1 MRTCWEHRCATETMT
16 DGPELYVESATAC
29 AVTDLGRAA
38 GPARGL
44 AVNGALD
51 QFAARAANAL
61 VGNEPTDPLIETTGF
76 EVAIRPSDDIL
87 VAITGAPATPT
98 IDGRP
103 CPAWSPL
110 SVRAGQTVRVG
121 ISEAGLRAYVAV
133 HGSFDVPRL
142 MGSCAPDS
150 MIGFG
155 TPLTAGTSL
164 SLLRSHPPLVN
175 PYFGATVFHFGI
187 PGGIARVPA
196 VLDVI
201 DGPDAGDFGP
211 ELERLFGSPYT
222 VTPRIN
228 HVGLRLAGPVPQRSV
243 TGEVLSRGVPVG
255 AIEAPTGDELLLLLR
270 GRGITAGYPVLAV
283 LTSVAQDFAA
293 QLRPG
298 QQIRFRR
305 TTVAA
310 ATAAYLE
317 RRRLLDRI
325 AVRARTA
332 IAANSR
338 THRNRVT

>member
-1 MRTCWEHRCATETMT
+1 MTER
-16 DGPELYVESATAC
+16 PVLHVESATAC
-29 AVTDLGRAA
+29 TVTDLGRVL
-38 GPARGL
+38 GPPRGL

-61 VGNEPTDPLIETTGF
+61 VGNAPTDPLIEATGF
-76 EVAIRPSDDIL
+76 GLTLRPSHDVL
-87 VAITGAPATPT
+87 LSVTGAPAEPT

-103 CPAWSPL
+103 HPAWAPL
-110 SVRAGQTVRVG
+110 SVRAGETLRVG
-121 ISEAGLRAYVAV
+121 VSDAGLRAYVAV

-155 TPLTAGTSL
+155 THVTPGTSL
-164 SLLRSHPPLVN
+164 SLFRSHPPLVN
-175 PYFGATVFHFGI
+175 RHFGATVFDFGI
-187 PGGIARVPA
+187 PRDVGRVPG
-196 VLDVI
+196 VLEVV
-201 DGPDAGDFGP
+201 DGPDAAEFGTG
-211 ELERLFGSPYT
+211 LGRLYDSPYQ

-228 HVGLRLAGPVPQRSV
+228 HVGLRVAGHVPQRQIA
-243 TGEVLSRGVPVG
+243 GEVLSRGVPVG
-255 AIEAPTGDELLLLLR
+255 AIEAPAGDELLVLMR

-283 LTSVAQDFAA
+283 LTSRALDHAA

-298 QQIRFRR
+298 QEIRFCR
-305 TTVAA
+305 TTAAA

-332 IAANSR
+332 FAAL
-338 THRNRVT
+338 V

>member
-1 MRTCWEHRCATETMT
+1 MADR
-16 DGPELYVESATAC
+16 PELRVESATAC
-29 AVTDLGRAA
+29 VVTDLGRVA

-61 VGNEPTDPLIETTGF
+61 VGNAPTAPLIEATGF
-76 EVAIRPSDDIL
+76 GVTLRPSHDVL
-87 VAITGAPATPT
+87 MSITGAPAEPT
-98 IDGRP
+98 VDGRSH
-103 CPAWSPL
+103 PAWAPL
-110 SVRAGQTVRVG
+110 SVRAGEKVRVG
-121 ISEAGLRAYVAV
+121 ISDAGLRAYVAV

-155 TPLTAGTSL
+155 THVTSGTCL

-175 PYFGATVFHFGI
+175 RRFGATVFDFGI
-187 PGGIARVPA
+187 PRDVGRVSA
-196 VLDVI
+196 VLDAV
-201 DGPDAGDFGP
+201 DGPDAAEFGP
-211 ELERLFGSPYT
+211 GLQRLYDSRYT
-222 VTPRIN
+222 VTPRID
-228 HVGLRLAGPVPQRSV
+228 HVGLRVAGHVPQRSI
-243 TGEVLSRGVPVG
+243 TGEVLSRGVPIG
-255 AIEAPTGDELLLLLR
+255 AVEAPAGDELLVLMR

-283 LTSVAQDFAA
+283 LTSRALDNAA

-305 TTVAA
+305 TTAAA

-325 AVRARTA
+325 ALRARTA
-332 IAANSR
+332 FAELR
-338 THRNRVT
+338 

>member
-1 MRTCWEHRCATETMT
+1 MSDR
-16 DGPELYVESATAC
+16 PELYIESATAC
-29 AVTDLGRAA
+29 VVTDLGRTA

-61 VGNEPTDPLIETTGF
+61 AGNEPSDPLIEATGF
-76 EVAIRPSDDIL
+76 DLTICPSHDVL
-87 VAITGAPATPT
+87 MAVTGAPAMPT
-98 IDGRP
+98 VDGRP
-103 CPAWSPL
+103 HAPWAPL
-110 SVRAGQTVRVG
+110 SVRAGQTVRIG

-133 HGSFDVPRL
+133 HGSFDVPLL

-155 TPLTAGTSL
+155 TAVTSGTSL
-164 SLLRSHPPLVN
+164 SLLRPHPPLIN
-175 PYFGATVFHFGI
+175 PHFDATIFHFGI
-187 PGGIARVPA
+187 PSSVAHVPT

-201 DGPDAGDFGP
+201 DGPDAGEFGP
-211 ELERLFGSPYT
+211 ELGRLFDSPYT

-228 HVGLRLAGPVPQRSV
+228 HVGLRLSGPVPQRSV

-255 AIEAPTGDELLLLLR
+255 AIEAPTGDELLVLMR

-283 LTSVAQDFAA
+283 LTSLSQDIAA

-305 TTVAA
+305 TSRAA

-317 RRRLLDRI
+317 RRRFLDRI

-332 IAANSR
+332 FAALSNTSQLCGGHCKR
-338 THRNRVT
+338 SKQ